1 MHRIFLMG
9 TLYKPVAHVVGLLS
23 REGQEDLQ
31 GMSVVFCS
39 LSEGNGAGFV
49 GLFASPEP
57 FRIREQDCLLVYPPN
72 APIPMIRGLMF
83 VPASTVTKVA
93 MSVDDPMKLYLSLG
107 TLSSQVMPDQYRTSK
122 AATGV
127 RLEAS
132 SSASLL
138 LPRPTLVDVD
148 MLLCSL

>member
-1 MHRIFLMG
+1 
-9 TLYKPVAHVVGLLS
+9 
-23 REGQEDLQ
+23 
-31 GMSVVFCS
+31 
-39 LSEGNGAGFV
+39 
-49 GLFASPEP
+49 
-57 FRIREQDCLLVYPPN
+57 
-72 APIPMIRGLMF
+72 MIRGLMF